1 MIEVAGLMIHE
12 EVEEIVLALKQEL
25 SSSGRRLLAD
35 IKPLG
40 DNLMISCPIHSE
52 GQERKAS
59 CGITTKRKR
68 TMDGKEVPVGT
79 VHCFACGFRANFAE
93 FISKCFNYDDAGM
106 YGIQWLMVNYGAIEP
121 EQRKPLDLNM
131 ERSISQPSFISEQE
145 LASYRFTHSYMYQRK
160 LTDEVIE
167 RFDVGYDKATDSITF
182 PVKDLD
188 GKVAF
193 IQRRAISSK
202 NFLNQSSIQ
211 KGSIVYG
218 LYEAMEAGKRD
229 VFVCESI
236 IDALT
241 LWAVGKPSVALMG
254 AVPSERQLE
263 LLTNGYLRSITL
275 ALDND
280 EAGKKGAEQ
289 IRKRK
294 KEGIIIYEAIL
305 PAGVKDV
312 NDCTIQQ
319 LHSLQVKHFVS

>member
-12 EVEEIVLALKQEL
+12 KVEEIVLALRQEL
-25 SSSGRRLLAD
+25 SSTGRRLLAD

-59 CGITTKRKR
+59 CGITTRKKR
-68 TMDGKEVPVGT
+68 TMDGKEVPAGT
-79 VHCFACGFRANFAE
+79 VHCFSCGFKANFAE

-106 YGIQWLMVNYGAIEP
+106 HGIQWLMANYGAVEP
-121 EQRKPLDLNM
+121 EQRKPLGLNM
-131 ERSISQPSFISEQE
+131 ERSIIQPSFISEHE
-145 LASYRFTHSYMYQRK
+145 LELYRFTHSYMYYRK

-167 RFDVGYDKATDSITF
+167 RFDVGYDKSTDSITF
-182 PVKDLD
+182 PVKDLA
-188 GKVAF
+188 GRVAF
-193 IQRRAISSK
+193 IQRRAISNK
-202 NFLNQSSIQ
+202 NFLNQSNIQ

-218 LYEAMEAGKRD
+218 LYEAMKAGERN
-229 VFVCESI
+229 VFITESI

-241 LWAVGKPSVALMG
+241 LWAVGKPAVALMG
-254 AVPSERQLE
+254 AMPSERQLE
-263 LLTNGYLRSITL
+263 LLTSGYLRSITL

-305 PAGVKDV
+305 PAGAKDV
-312 NDCTIQQ
+312 NDLSHQQ
-319 LHSLQVKHFVS
+319 LQSLQVKQFI